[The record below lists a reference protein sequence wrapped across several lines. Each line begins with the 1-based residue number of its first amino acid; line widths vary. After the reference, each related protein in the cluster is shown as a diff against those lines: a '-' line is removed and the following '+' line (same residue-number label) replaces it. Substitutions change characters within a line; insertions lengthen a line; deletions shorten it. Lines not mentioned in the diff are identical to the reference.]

1 MCGIFG
7 QIGSSPADEKCGLE
21 LHHRGP
27 DDAGLKYFTLSNGSV
42 WVSLQHRRL
51 SIIDLSSAGHQPMC
65 NEDESIWITF
75 NGEIYNFQ
83 ELRTQLVAAGHTF
96 RSHTDTEVIIHGY
109 EEWGTE
115 VVKKLRGMFAFAIWD
130 NRHRRMLLA
139 TDHLGKKPLFYFFD
153 GRSFVFGSEIK
164 ALLRAGVSNE
174 PDPVALHDY
183 LTYLYFPY
191 PATAFKHIRKLGPGM
206 VTEIVIPPDGEIRR
220 REWKY
225 WDAAETAGSALHSNE
240 RQMIEQARSLM
251 EEAVKIR
258 MVSDVPLGLF
268 LSGGI
273 DSSAI
278 TALASRNSAEQVK
291 TFTIGFSNNRFYDEM
306 PVANLVAKKFNTDHH
321 ILEADELCADYMTT
335 VVRHFDEPFGNPTAI
350 LEYIITKLMRKHV
363 TVAISGDGGDELFGG
378 YVRYAGAALARKYR
392 QLPQFITKGLVARL
406 SSFMHDATDGRHGF
420 RRVREFAQSAWQAE
434 EDMYIDWVGY
444 FSESEKQELYTPD
457 FSASVGG
464 RKSGDFL
471 RQFFRRGAK
480 LDPMSRLGYVDSA
493 SFLCCNCLEYADR
506 MSMANSLEVRAPFTD
521 YRLLEFAMQVPQ
533 RLKVR
538 NMTTKWITRQAMR
551 GILPREVLTKKKM
564 GFNPPLPQWINGEL
578 KPVIREFLSPAAI
591 ERRGLFRPDAVQ
603 KLLRDHAENRRDN
616 ALKIWSLLMI
626 EVWQRMYFDKQ
637 SAESVLQSAMDE
649 AKRKPMIQVGQS
661 EKTKADVVCIR

>member
-83 ELRTQLVAAGHTF
+83 ELRTQLVSAGHTF

-109 EEWGTE
+109 EEWGAE
-115 VVKKLRGMFAFAIWD
+115 VMKKLRGMFAFALWD

-139 TDHLGKKPLFYFFD
+139 TDHLGKKPLFYSHD
-153 GRSFVFGSEIK
+153 GRKFVFASEIK
-164 ALLRAGVSNE
+164 AILQAGVPAE
-174 PDPVALHDY
+174 LDPVAMHDY

-191 PATAFKHIRKLGPGM
+191 PSTAFKHVRKMPPGSAM
-206 VTEIVIPPDGEIRR
+206 EVVVDPAGEVHR

-225 WDAAETAGSALHSNE
+225 WDAAETAGAPLHMSE
-240 RQMIEQARSLM
+240 AEMIDRARELM
-251 EEAVKIR
+251 EESVKLR
-258 MVSDVPLGLF
+258 MISDVPLGLF
-268 LSGGI
+268 LSGGL

-278 TALASRNSAEQVK
+278 TAFAAKNSPEQVK
-291 TFTIGFSNNRFYDEM
+291 TFTIGFKNSKFYDEQ
-306 PVANLVAKKFNTDHH
+306 PIAKLVAERFNTEHH
-321 ILEADELCADYMTT
+321 ILQADEACAAYMTD
-335 VVRHFDEPFGNPTAI
+335 VARH
-350 LEYIITKLMRKHV
+350 
-363 TVAISGDGGDELFGG
+363 
-378 YVRYAGAALARKYR
+378 YR
-392 QLPQFITKGLVARL
+392 QLPQFVTKGLVSRL
-406 SSFMHDATDGRHGF
+406 SGFMNDATDGRHGF

-444 FSESEKQELYTPD
+444 FSAAEKQDLYAPD
-457 FSASVGG
+457 FAASVAG
-464 RKSGDFL
+464 RDSGDFL

-480 LDPMSRLGYVDSA
+480 LDPLSRLGYVDAA

-521 YRLLEFAMQVPQ
+521 YRLFEFAMQVPQ
-533 RLKVR
+533 RMKVR
-538 NMTTKWITRQAMR
+538 NTTTKWITRQAMR
-551 GILPREVLTKKKM
+551 DILPQEVLTKKKM

-578 KPVIREFLSPAAI
+578 KPVIRQFLSPAAI
-591 ERRGLFRPDAVQ
+591 DRRGIFRPDAVQ
-603 KLLRDHAENRRDN
+603 KLLRDHEENRRDN
-616 ALKIWSLLMI
+616 ALKIWALLMI

-637 SAESVLQSAMDE
+637 SEDSVLESVLGE
-649 AKRKPMIQVGQS
+649 AKRKPFVQAGQV
-661 EKTKADVVCIR
+661 EKPEAICIR